1 MALDIA
7 SVDAAVIAVVGEDL
21 TYTPSGGSAT
31 PITGLFQDPDV
42 TPETGDLNF
51 ITSGPIAFVLK
62 TDVPTPTNLDT
73 LVRDATSQNYRVKD
87 FETDEG
93 GLVVLELEET
103 P

>member
-7 SVDAAVIAVVGEDL
+7 LVDAAVIAVVGEAL
-21 TYTPSGGSAT
+21 TYTPNGGSAT

-51 ITSGPIAFVLK
+51 TTSGPIAFVLK
-62 TDVPTPTNLDT
+62 ADVPNPSKLDT
-73 LVRDATSQNYRVKD
+73 LVRDADSQNYQVKD
-87 FETDEG
+87 FELDEG
-93 GLVVLELEET
+93 GLVVLELEEI